1 MIALVLPLLR
11 AFIGICTFQLTPQ
24 DLPRSNALLAA
35 AVLSNLTLSLVIYF
49 LESPFGYALLKAIL
63 ETAVLFALT
72 YLLLFLM
79 SYSRRLLQTMTALMG
94 SGAVLSGVAFVTM
107 VLTPTLPGDVGVALL
122 RGISVLNLLVI
133 AHVLRHALGTWFLV
147 GLLIAFG
154 YALLFSKLFL
164 FADALL
170 SVAAA

>member
-1 MIALVLPLLR
+1 MTSLVLPLLR

-24 DLPRSNALLAA
+24 DLPHSNALLAA
-35 AVLSNLTLSLVIYF
+35 AVIGNLTLSLVIYF
-49 LESPFGYALLKAIL
+49 LGSPFGYALLKAIL

-79 SYSRRLLQTMTALMG
+79 SYGRRLVQTMTALMG
-94 SGAVLSGVAFVTM
+94 SGAVLSGVALVTM
-107 VLTPTLPGDVGVALL
+107 VLAPTLPGDVGMALL

-154 YALLFSKLFL
+154 YDLLFSKFL
-164 FADALL
+164 RFADALL
-170 SVAAA
+170 SVAPA